1 MKDGELLL
9 ITEIFH
15 SIQGESAFRGV
26 PCTFIRLSRCNLRCT
41 WCDTT
46 YSFTGGEKMT
56 IEEVIKEV
64 EKANLPIVEI
74 TGGEPLLQPAVY
86 PLMEALLERNLP
98 VLLETSG
105 SINIGK
111 VPEAVHRIVDMKPP
125 GSGEVARN
133 DYSNLDLL
141 TEKDELKFVIA
152 DRADYEWSLHLLNE
166 RNLWNR
172 VRSVALSPVFGD
184 MSPAQLAAWMIEDQ
198 LPATLGLQLHKM
210 IWPDIEQGV

>member
-1 MKDGELLL
+1 MKKGEFLL

-15 SIQGESAFRGV
+15 SIQGESAFRGL

-46 YSFTGGEKMT
+46 YSFTGGDKMT
-56 IEEVIKEV
+56 IAEVVEEV

-74 TGGEPLLQPAVY
+74 TGGEPLLQPEVY
-86 PLMEALLERNLP
+86 PLMDALLERNRP

-105 SINIGK
+105 SINIGR

-125 GSGEVARN
+125 GSGEVTRN
-133 DYSNLDLL
+133 DYSNLALL

-152 DRADYEWSLHLLNE
+152 DRADYEWSLSLLNE
-166 RNLWNR
+166 KNLWKK
-172 VRSVALSPVFGD
+172 VRSVVLSPVFGD
-184 MSPAQLAAWMIEDQ
+184 MPPATLAAWMIEDRLQ
-198 LPATLGLQLHKM
+198 ATIGLQLHKM